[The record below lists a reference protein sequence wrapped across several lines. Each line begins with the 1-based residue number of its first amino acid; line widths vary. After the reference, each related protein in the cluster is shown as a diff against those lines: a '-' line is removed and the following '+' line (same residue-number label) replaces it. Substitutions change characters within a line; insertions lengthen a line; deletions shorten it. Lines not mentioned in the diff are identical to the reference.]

1 MEAPFGRPFASAPTG
16 TAHALR
22 PLAPPV
28 PRLSG
33 ERPVSPTLLQRLPT
47 LSEAELRVYLD
58 RPDDY
63 RPEAVAAAAE
73 ELRRRG
79 LGPSDPEWE
88 ALQTT
93 LAASARAGGP
103 DPRRL
108 RILARWTLIL
118 GLGAA
123 LLIYVM
129 ARPAPPDPLG
139 YDPMDTK
146 RYLRELEVFGGKANI
161 LATQFR
167 QWFEGLW
174 EGRNLAGTVATLSV
188 ALAGGLRFLGR
199 EPRA

>member
-1 MEAPFGRPFASAPTG
+1 M
-16 TAHALR
+16 
-22 PLAPPV
+22 
-28 PRLSG
+28 
-33 ERPVSPTLLQRLPT
+33 SPTLLQRLPT

-58 RPDDY
+58 RPADY

-79 LGPSDPEWE
+79 LGPSDSEWE
-88 ALQTT
+88 ALRTT
-93 LAASARAGGP
+93 LAASARTGGP

-108 RILARWTLIL
+108 RALARWTLIL

-123 LLIYVM
+123 LVIY
-129 ARPAPPDPLG
+129 ATAEPAPPDPLG

-174 EGRNLAGTVATLSV
+174 AGRNLAYTVAALTGL
-188 ALAGGLRFLGR
+188 LAGLFRFLGR

>member
-1 MEAPFGRPFASAPTG
+1 M
-16 TAHALR
+16 
-22 PLAPPV
+22 
-28 PRLSG
+28 
-33 ERPVSPTLLQRLPT
+33 SPTLRQRLPT
-47 LSEAELRVYLD
+47 LSEAELRAYLD
-58 RPDDY
+58 RPTDY

-79 LGPSDPEWE
+79 LGPSGAEWE
-88 ALQTT
+88 ALRTT
-93 LAASARAGGP
+93 LAASDRAGGP

-108 RILARWTLIL
+108 RILARWTLLL

-123 LLIYVM
+123 LVIY
-129 ARPAPPDPLG
+129 AIAKPAPTDPLG

-174 EGRNLAGTVATLSV
+174 EGRNLAWTVAVLTV
-188 ALAGGLRFLGR
+188 ALAGGLRLLGR
-199 EPRA
+199 EPRP

>member
-1 MEAPFGRPFASAPTG
+1 MTDSF
-16 TAHALR
+16 H
-22 PLAPPV
+22 
-28 PRLSG
+28 
-33 ERPVSPTLLQRLPT
+33 QRLPT
-47 LSEAELRVYLD
+47 LSDAALRAYLD
-58 RPDDY
+58 RPGDY
-63 RPEAVAAAAE
+63 RPEAVRAAME

-79 LGPSDPEWE
+79 LGPSEAEWQALE
-88 ALQTT
+88 AA
-93 LAASARAGGP
+93 LAP
-103 DPRRL
+103 PPRRGPEPRHL
-108 RILARWTLIL
+108 RDLARWTLIL

-123 LLIYVM
+123 LLIYVT
-129 ARPAPPDPLG
+129 AKPAPPDPLG

-174 EGRNLAGTVATLSV
+174 EGRNLAWTVAALSV